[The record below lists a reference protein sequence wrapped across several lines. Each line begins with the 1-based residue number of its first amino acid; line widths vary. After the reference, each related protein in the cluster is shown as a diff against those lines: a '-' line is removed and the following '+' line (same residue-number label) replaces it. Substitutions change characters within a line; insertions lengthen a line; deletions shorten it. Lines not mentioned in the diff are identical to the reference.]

1 MNDRKEKEKKESFV
15 DHALRLLE
23 PKPSDHKEKKE

>member
-1 MNDRKEKEKKESFV
+1 MSENKKESFV

-23 PKPSDHKEKKE
+23 PKSVEPKKKETA